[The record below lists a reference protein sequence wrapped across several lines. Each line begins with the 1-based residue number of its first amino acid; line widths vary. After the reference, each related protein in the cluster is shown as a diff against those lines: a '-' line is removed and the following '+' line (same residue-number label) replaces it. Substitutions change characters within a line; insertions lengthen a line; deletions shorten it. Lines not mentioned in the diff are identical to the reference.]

1 MSEPGADVCTTRD
14 PTTAMSAPERV
25 SSEEFRDI
33 AQALRDF
40 IRLALLRAQDRQR
53 ENTAS
58 ASSVDVPD
66 SGSTK
71 YTSFR
76 DNIGSVRAVIVYIV

>member
-1 MSEPGADVCTTRD
+1 MSVDEL
-14 PTTAMSAPERV
+14 V
-25 SSEEFRDI
+25 SSEEVRDI
-33 AQALRDF
+33 AQAHRDVCYAHRDF
-40 IRLALLRAQDRQR
+40 LRLALLRAHDRQR

-71 YTSFR
+71 YTKFHE
-76 DNIGSVRAVIVYIV
+76 NIQSVRAVIVYIV

>member
-1 MSEPGADVCTTRD
+1 
-14 PTTAMSAPERV
+14 MSAPERV
-25 SSEEFRDI
+25 SSEEFRDV
-33 AQALRDF
+33 AQAHREHCHAHRDLL
-40 IRLALLRAQDRQR
+40 RLALLRAHDRQR

-76 DNIGSVRAVIVYIV
+76 DNIHTVRAVIVYIV

>member
-1 MSEPGADVCTTRD
+1 MSVDEL
-14 PTTAMSAPERV
+14 V
-25 SSEEFRDI
+25 SSEEFREV
-33 AQALRDF
+33 AQAHRDF
-40 IRLALLRAQDRQR
+40 LRIVLLRAHDRQR

-66 SGSTK
+66 SRSTK

-76 DNIGSVRAVIVYIV
+76 DNIHTVRVVIAYIV

>member
-1 MSEPGADVCTTRD
+1 
-14 PTTAMSAPERV
+14 MSAPGRV
-25 SSEEFRDI
+25 TSEEFREV
-33 AQALRDF
+33 AQAHRDLL
-40 IRLALLRAQDRQR
+40 RLALLRAHDRQR

-66 SGSTK
+66 SRSTK

-76 DNIGSVRAVIVYIV
+76 DNIHTVRAVIAYIV